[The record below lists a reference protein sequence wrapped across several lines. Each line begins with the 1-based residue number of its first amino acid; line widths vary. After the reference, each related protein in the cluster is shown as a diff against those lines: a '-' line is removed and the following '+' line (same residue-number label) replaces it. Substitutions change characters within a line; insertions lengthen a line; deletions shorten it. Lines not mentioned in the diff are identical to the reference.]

1 MAAKSGKA
9 AEAVHSLTPGAPIY
23 VKTADVSVIL
33 GKSDQWVG
41 NLAQKGILVK
51 VKTPKGNL
59 FDLAAS
65 IKGYLELLGEQNS
78 KDPEIKELDK
88 KKKQLDNSIKASK
101 AIKENLLAKELQGEM
116 HRSED
121 VRAMTEDLLFAVKNG
136 LTTLIGR
143 LSVEIAGVSDPADIP
158 SVIKREVYL
167 ILDQLSNYKYDSRKY
182 KQRVDERRK
191 KAADNGD
198 DTDGTEDEGNA
209 E

>member
-1 MAAKSGKA
+1 MAAKIVKA
-9 AEAVHSLTPGAPIY
+9 DEALYSLVPGTPIY

-41 NLAQKGILVK
+41 NLAQKGVLVK
-51 VKTPKGNL
+51 VKTAKGNL

-65 IKGYLELLGEQNS
+65 MKGYLAMLNEQDG
-78 KDPEIKELDK
+78 KDPELEELDK
-88 KKKQLDNSIKASK
+88 KKRQLDNSIKASK
-101 AIKENLLAKELQGEM
+101 AIKENLLAKELQGDM

-136 LTTLIGR
+136 LQTLIGR
-143 LSVEIAGVSDPADIP
+143 LSVELAGISDPADMP

-167 ILDQLSNYKYDSRKY
+167 ILAQLSNYKYDSRKY

-191 KAADNGD
+191 RTSDQSDDDGEENAD
-198 DTDGTEDEGNA
+198 
-209 E
+209 